1 MEAQRVAE
9 LQRQAA
15 LQAVAKE
22 SLKPEKEP
30 VAPVASVKP
39 VVAPVAPVAPVASA
53 KPVVAPVSP
62 VAPLPSETPAA
73 PATPAMATKT
83 SETTP
88 KPTLANKK
96 TKKLAEPAKKL
107 PEAAPETPAAPLRW
121 KPVPTRAV
129 QSLAEIQQEQVAPG
143 PA

>member
-15 LQAVAKE
+15 LQAAAKE

-30 VAPVASVKP
+30 VAPVAS
-39 VVAPVAPVAPVASA
+39 A
-53 KPVVAPVSP
+53 KPVVAPVIP

-83 SETTP
+83 SETTL

-107 PEAAPETPAAPLRW
+107 PEAASETPAAPLRW

>member
-15 LQAVAKE
+15 LQAAAKE
-22 SLKPEKEP
+22 SLKPEKE
-30 VAPVASVKP
+30 
-39 VVAPVAPVAPVASA
+39 PVAPVAPVASA
-53 KPVVAPVSP
+53 KPVVAPAASAKPVVAPVIP

-73 PATPAMATKT
+73 PATPAMAIKT

-107 PEAAPETPAAPLRW
+107 PEAASETPAAPLRW